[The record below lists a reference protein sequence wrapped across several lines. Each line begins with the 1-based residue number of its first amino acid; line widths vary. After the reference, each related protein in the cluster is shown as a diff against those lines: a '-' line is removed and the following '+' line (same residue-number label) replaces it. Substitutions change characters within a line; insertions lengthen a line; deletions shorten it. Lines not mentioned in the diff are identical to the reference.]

1 MSKDNFCEVIS
12 KTMLNEDTALIEFSC
27 PEIASVAVPGQFVNV
42 TCSNFLRR
50 PFGIASVDK
59 ANGTFKVGIKI
70 IGEGTEELASMEEGD
85 GTWVLG
91 PLGNGFDTSDN
102 SKFILVGGGTGV
114 FPVNFLSED
123 LKAKGM
129 DVKVVQGFRDA
140 SQIIMNKPEYLLT
153 TDAGDAGLKGNCCDG
168 LNTLSEEDIN
178 GATVLCVGPMP
189 MMRAVSAWADS
200 KGLNC
205 YVSLEQRMA
214 CGIGICLVCVCKIKA
229 EEEGVPFD
237 HKRCCK
243 DGPVFDSKEVIW

>member
-1 MSKDNFCEVIS
+1 MNKDYFCEVIS
-12 KTMLNEDTALIEFSC
+12 KSMLNEDTALIEFLC
-27 PEIASVAVPGQFVNV
+27 PEIASSAVPGQFVNV

-50 PFGIASVDK
+50 PFGVASVNKDS
-59 ANGTFKVGIKI
+59 GTFKVGIKI
-70 IGEGTEELASMEEGD
+70 IGEGTEELASLQEGE
-85 GTWVLG
+85 GTWILG
-91 PLGNGFDTSDN
+91 PLGNGFELNDD
-102 SKFILVGGGTGV
+102 KYILVGGGTGV
-114 FPVNFLSED
+114 FPVNFLYEKLSSEG
-123 LKAKGM
+123 KK
-129 DVKVVQGFRDA
+129 VKVVQGFRDQ
-140 SQIIMNKPEYLLT
+140 SQIIMNDPSYILT

-168 LNTLSEEDIN
+168 LNTLSEDDIK

-189 MMRAVSAWADS
+189 MMRAVSAWASD

-229 EEEGVPFD
+229 EEEGIPFD

>member
-27 PEIASVAVPGQFVNV
+27 PEIANSAKPGQFVNV

-70 IGEGTEELASMEEGD
+70 IGEGTEELASLEEGE

-91 PLGNGFDTSDN
+91 PLGNGFDTEGN

-114 FPVNFLSED
+114 FPVNFLYED
-123 LKAKGM
+123 LKSKGM
-129 DVKVVQGFRDA
+129 DVKVIQGFRDA

-168 LNTLSEEDIN
+168 LNTLSIEDIS

-189 MMRAVSAWADS
+189 MMRAVSAWAQDNN
-200 KGLNC
+200 LNC

>member
-1 MSKDNFCEVIS
+1 MNKDYFCEVIS
-12 KTMLNEDTALIEFSC
+12 KSMLNEDTALIEFLC
-27 PEIASVAVPGQFVNV
+27 PEIASSAVPGQFVNV

-50 PFGIASVDK
+50 PFGVASVNKD
-59 ANGTFKVGIKI
+59 NGTFKVGIKI
-70 IGEGTEELASMEEGD
+70 IGEGTEELASLQEGE
-85 GTWVLG
+85 GTWILG
-91 PLGNGFDTSDN
+91 PLGNGFELNDN
-102 SKFILVGGGTGV
+102 KYILVGGGTGV
-114 FPVNFLSED
+114 FPVNFLYEKLSSEGR
-123 LKAKGM
+123 A
-129 DVKVVQGFRDA
+129 VKVVQGFRDK
-140 SQIIMNKPEYLLT
+140 SQIIMNDPSYILT

-168 LNTLSEEDIN
+168 LNTLSEDDIK

-189 MMRAVSAWADS
+189 MMRAVSAWASD

-229 EEEGVPFD
+229 EEEGIPFD

>member
-1 MSKDNFCEVIS
+1 MNKDYFCEVIS
-12 KTMLNEDTALIEFSC
+12 KSMLNEDTTLIEFLC
-27 PEIASVAVPGQFVNV
+27 PEIASSAVPGQFVNV

-50 PFGIASVDK
+50 PFGVASVNKD
-59 ANGTFKVGIKI
+59 NGTFKVGIKI
-70 IGEGTEELASMEEGD
+70 IGEGTEELASLQEGE
-85 GTWVLG
+85 GTWILG
-91 PLGNGFDTSDN
+91 PLGNGFELNDD
-102 SKFILVGGGTGV
+102 KYILVGGGTGV
-114 FPVNFLSED
+114 FPVNFLYEKLSSEGR
-123 LKAKGM
+123 K
-129 DVKVVQGFRDA
+129 VKVVQGFRDQ
-140 SQIIMNKPEYLLT
+140 SQIIMNDSSYILT

-168 LNTLSEEDIN
+168 LNTLSEDDIK

-189 MMRAVSAWADS
+189 MMRAVSAWASD

-229 EEEGVPFD
+229 EEEGIPFD

>member
-1 MSKDNFCEVIS
+1 MNKDYFCEVIS
-12 KTMLNEDTALIEFSC
+12 KSMLNEDTALIEFLC
-27 PEIASVAVPGQFVNV
+27 PEIASSAVPGQFVNV

-50 PFGIASVDK
+50 PFGVASVNKD
-59 ANGTFKVGIKI
+59 NGTFKVGIKI
-70 IGEGTEELASMEEGD
+70 IGEGTEELASLQEGE
-85 GTWVLG
+85 GTWILG
-91 PLGNGFDTSDN
+91 PLGNGFELNND
-102 SKFILVGGGTGV
+102 KYILVGGGTGV
-114 FPVNFLSED
+114 FPVNFLYEKLSSE
-123 LKAKGM
+123 GRT
-129 DVKVVQGFRDA
+129 VKVVQGFRDK
-140 SQIIMNKPEYLLT
+140 SQIIMNDPSYILT

-168 LNTLSEEDIN
+168 LNTLSEDDIK

-189 MMRAVSAWADS
+189 MMRAVSAWASD

-229 EEEGVPFD
+229 EEEGIPFD

>member
-1 MSKDNFCEVIS
+1 MNKDYFCEVIS
-12 KTMLNEDTALIEFSC
+12 KSMLNEDTALIEFLC
-27 PEIASVAVPGQFVNV
+27 PEIAQNAVPGQFVNV

-50 PFGIASVDK
+50 PFGVASVNKD
-59 ANGTFKVGIKI
+59 NGTFKVGIKI
-70 IGEGTEELASMEEGD
+70 IGEGTEELASLQEGE
-85 GTWVLG
+85 GTWILG
-91 PLGNGFDTSDN
+91 PLGNGFELNDD
-102 SKFILVGGGTGV
+102 KYILVGGGTGV
-114 FPVNFLSED
+114 FPVNFLYEKLSSEGRT
-123 LKAKGM
+123 L
-129 DVKVVQGFRDA
+129 KVVQGFRDQ
-140 SQIIMNKPEYLLT
+140 SQIIMNDPSYILT

-168 LNTLSEEDIN
+168 LNTLSEDDIK

-189 MMRAVSAWADS
+189 MMRAVSAWASD

-229 EEEGVPFD
+229 EEEGIPFD

>member
-1 MSKDNFCEVIS
+1 MNKDYFCEVIS
-12 KTMLNEDTALIEFSC
+12 KSMLNEDTALIEFLC
-27 PEIASVAVPGQFVNV
+27 PEIASSAVPGQFVNV

-50 PFGIASVDK
+50 PFGVASVNKDK
-59 ANGTFKVGIKI
+59 GTFKVGIKI
-70 IGEGTEELASMEEGD
+70 IGEGTEELASLQEGE
-85 GTWVLG
+85 GTWILG
-91 PLGNGFDTSDN
+91 PLGNGFELNDD
-102 SKFILVGGGTGV
+102 KYILVGGGTGV
-114 FPVNFLSED
+114 FPVNFLYEKLSSE
-123 LKAKGM
+123 GRT
-129 DVKVVQGFRDA
+129 VKVVQGFRDQ
-140 SQIIMNKPEYLLT
+140 SQIIMNDPSYILT

-168 LNTLSEEDIN
+168 LNTLSEDDIK

-189 MMRAVSAWADS
+189 MMRAVSAWASD

-229 EEEGVPFD
+229 EEEGIPFD

>member
-1 MSKDNFCEVIS
+1 MNKDYFCEVIS
-12 KTMLNEDTALIEFSC
+12 KSMLNEDTALIEFLC
-27 PEIASVAVPGQFVNV
+27 PEIASSAVPGQFVNV

-50 PFGIASVDK
+50 PFGVASVNKDK
-59 ANGTFKVGIKI
+59 GTFKVGIKI
-70 IGEGTEELASMEEGD
+70 IGDGTEELASLQEGE
-85 GTWVLG
+85 GTWILG
-91 PLGNGFDTSDN
+91 PLGNGFELNDD
-102 SKFILVGGGTGV
+102 KYILVGGGTGV
-114 FPVNFLSED
+114 FPVNFLYEKLSSE
-123 LKAKGM
+123 GRT
-129 DVKVVQGFRDA
+129 VKVVQGFRDQ
-140 SQIIMNKPEYLLT
+140 SQIIMNDPSYILT

-168 LNTLSEEDIN
+168 LNTLSEDDIK

-189 MMRAVSAWADS
+189 MMRAVSAWASD

-229 EEEGVPFD
+229 EEEGIPFD

>member
-1 MSKDNFCEVIS
+1 MNKDYFCEVIS
-12 KTMLNEDTALIEFSC
+12 KSMLNEDTALIEFLC
-27 PEIASVAVPGQFVNV
+27 PEIASSAVPGQFVNV

-50 PFGIASVDK
+50 PFGVASVNKD
-59 ANGTFKVGIKI
+59 NGTFKVGIKI
-70 IGEGTEELASMEEGD
+70 IGEGTEELASLQEGE
-85 GTWVLG
+85 GTWILG
-91 PLGNGFDTSDN
+91 PLGNGFELNDD
-102 SKFILVGGGTGV
+102 KYILVGGGTGV
-114 FPVNFLSED
+114 FPVNFLYEKLSSEGR
-123 LKAKGM
+123 A
-129 DVKVVQGFRDA
+129 VKVVQGFRDK
-140 SQIIMNKPEYLLT
+140 SQIIMNDPSYILT

-168 LNTLSEEDIN
+168 LNTLSEDDIK

-189 MMRAVSAWADS
+189 MMRAVSAWASD

-229 EEEGVPFD
+229 EEEGIPFD

>member
-1 MSKDNFCEVIS
+1 MNKDYFCEVIS
-12 KTMLNEDTALIEFSC
+12 KSMLNEDTALIEFLC
-27 PEIASVAVPGQFVNV
+27 PEIASSAVPGQFVNV

-50 PFGIASVDK
+50 PFGVASVNKD
-59 ANGTFKVGIKI
+59 NGTFKVGIKI
-70 IGEGTEELASMEEGD
+70 IGEGTEELASLQEGE
-85 GTWVLG
+85 GTWILG
-91 PLGNGFDTSDN
+91 PLGNGFELNDD
-102 SKFILVGGGTGV
+102 KYILVGGGTGV
-114 FPVNFLSED
+114 FPVNFLYERLSSE
-123 LKAKGM
+123 GRT
-129 DVKVVQGFRDA
+129 VKVVQGFRDQ
-140 SQIIMNKPEYLLT
+140 SQIIMNDPSYILT

-168 LNTLSEEDIN
+168 LNTLSEDDIK

-189 MMRAVSAWADS
+189 MMRAVSAWASD

-229 EEEGVPFD
+229 EEEGIPFD

>member
-1 MSKDNFCEVIS
+1 MNIDYFCEVIS
-12 KTMLNEDTALIEFSC
+12 KSMLNEDTALIEFLC
-27 PEIASVAVPGQFVNV
+27 PEIASSAVPGQFVNV

-50 PFGIASVDK
+50 PFGVASVNKDK
-59 ANGTFKVGIKI
+59 GTFKVGIKI
-70 IGEGTEELASMEEGD
+70 IGEGTEELASLQEGE
-85 GTWVLG
+85 GTWILG
-91 PLGNGFDTSDN
+91 PLGNGFELNDD
-102 SKFILVGGGTGV
+102 KYILVGGGTGV
-114 FPVNFLSED
+114 FPVNFLYEKLSSE
-123 LKAKGM
+123 GRT
-129 DVKVVQGFRDA
+129 VKVVQGFRDQ
-140 SQIIMNKPEYLLT
+140 SQIIMNDPSYILT

-168 LNTLSEEDIN
+168 LNTLSEDDIK

-189 MMRAVSAWADS
+189 MMRAVSAWASD

-229 EEEGVPFD
+229 EEEGIPFD

>member
-1 MSKDNFCEVIS
+1 MNIDYFCEVIS
-12 KTMLNEDTALIEFSC
+12 KSMLNEDTALIEFLC
-27 PEIASVAVPGQFVNV
+27 PEIASSAIPGQFVNV

-50 PFGIASVDK
+50 PFGVASVNKDK
-59 ANGTFKVGIKI
+59 GTFKVGIKI
-70 IGEGTEELASMEEGD
+70 IGEGTEELASLQEGE
-85 GTWVLG
+85 GTWILG
-91 PLGNGFDTSDN
+91 PLGNGFELNND
-102 SKFILVGGGTGV
+102 KYILVGGGTGV
-114 FPVNFLSED
+114 FPVNFLYEKLSSE
-123 LKAKGM
+123 GRT
-129 DVKVVQGFRDA
+129 VKVVQGFRDQ
-140 SQIIMNKPEYLLT
+140 SQIIMNDPSYILT

-168 LNTLSEEDIN
+168 LNTLSEDDIK

-189 MMRAVSAWADS
+189 MMRAVSAWASD

-229 EEEGVPFD
+229 EEEGIPFD

>member
-1 MSKDNFCEVIS
+1 MSKDNFCEVVS
-12 KTMLNEDTALIEFSC
+12 KSMLNEDTALIEFSC
-27 PEIASVAVPGQFVNV
+27 SEIAEKAVPGQFVNV

-70 IGEGTEELASMEEGD
+70 IGEGTEELASFEEGE
-85 GTWVLG
+85 GTWILG
-91 PLGNGFDTSDN
+91 PLGNGFNTEGR

-114 FPVNFLSED
+114 FPVNFLYED

-129 DVKVVQGFRDA
+129 DVKVVQGFRDS
-140 SQIIMNKPEYLLT
+140 SQIIMNKPEYILT

-168 LNTLSEEDIN
+168 LNTLTDDEIN

-189 MMRAVSAWADS
+189 MMRAVSAWAES
-200 KGLNC
+200 KGLDC

-229 EEEGVPFD
+229 EEEGVPFE

>member
-1 MSKDNFCEVIS
+1 MNKDYFCEVIS
-12 KTMLNEDTALIEFSC
+12 KSMLNEDTALIEFLC
-27 PEIASVAVPGQFVNV
+27 PEIASSAVPGQFVNV

-50 PFGIASVDK
+50 PFGVASVNKD
-59 ANGTFKVGIKI
+59 NGTFKVGIKI
-70 IGEGTEELASMEEGD
+70 IGEGTEELASLQEGE
-85 GTWVLG
+85 GTWILG
-91 PLGNGFDTSDN
+91 PLGNGFELNDD
-102 SKFILVGGGTGV
+102 KYILVGGGTGV
-114 FPVNFLSED
+114 FPVNFLYEKLSSE
-123 LKAKGM
+123 GRT
-129 DVKVVQGFRDA
+129 VKVVQGFRDK
-140 SQIIMNKPEYLLT
+140 SQIIMNDPSYILT

-168 LNTLSEEDIN
+168 LNTLSEDDIK

-189 MMRAVSAWADS
+189 MMRAVSAWASD

-229 EEEGVPFD
+229 EEEGIPFD

>member
-1 MSKDNFCEVIS
+1 MNKDYFCEVIS
-12 KTMLNEDTALIEFSC
+12 KSMLNEDTALIEFLC
-27 PEIASVAVPGQFVNV
+27 PEIASEAIPGQFVNV

-50 PFGIASVDK
+50 PFGVASVNKDK
-59 ANGTFKVGIKI
+59 GTFKVGIKI
-70 IGEGTEELASMEEGD
+70 IGEGTEELASLQEGE
-85 GTWVLG
+85 GTWILG
-91 PLGNGFDTSDN
+91 PLGNGFELNDD
-102 SKFILVGGGTGV
+102 KYILVGGGTGV
-114 FPVNFLSED
+114 FPVNFLYEKLSSE
-123 LKAKGM
+123 GRT
-129 DVKVVQGFRDA
+129 VKVVQGFRDK
-140 SQIIMNKPEYLLT
+140 SQIIMNDPSYILT

-168 LNTLSEEDIN
+168 LNTLSEDDIK

-189 MMRAVSAWADS
+189 MMRAVSAWASD

-229 EEEGVPFD
+229 EEEGIPFD

>member
-1 MSKDNFCEVIS
+1 MNKDYFCEVIS
-12 KTMLNEDTALIEFSC
+12 KSMLNEDTALIEFLC
-27 PEIASVAVPGQFVNV
+27 PEIASSAVPGQFVNV

-50 PFGIASVDK
+50 PFGVASVNKD
-59 ANGTFKVGIKI
+59 NGTFKVGIKI
-70 IGEGTEELASMEEGD
+70 IGEGTEELASLQEGE
-85 GTWVLG
+85 GTWILG
-91 PLGNGFDTSDN
+91 PLGNGFELNDD
-102 SKFILVGGGTGV
+102 KYILVGGGTGV
-114 FPVNFLSED
+114 FPVNFLYEKLSSE
-123 LKAKGM
+123 GRT
-129 DVKVVQGFRDA
+129 VKVVQGFRDQ
-140 SQIIMNKPEYLLT
+140 SQIIMNDPSYILT

-168 LNTLSEEDIN
+168 LNTLSEDDIK

-189 MMRAVSAWADS
+189 MMRAVSAWASD

-229 EEEGVPFD
+229 EEEGIPFD

>member
-1 MSKDNFCEVIS
+1 MNKDYFCEVIS
-12 KTMLNEDTALIEFSC
+12 KSMLNEDTALIEFLC
-27 PEIASVAVPGQFVNV
+27 PEIASSAVPGQFVNV

-50 PFGIASVDK
+50 PFGVASVNKD
-59 ANGTFKVGIKI
+59 NGTFKVGIKI
-70 IGEGTEELASMEEGD
+70 SGEGTEELASLQEGE
-85 GTWVLG
+85 GTWILG
-91 PLGNGFDTSDN
+91 PLGNGFELNDD
-102 SKFILVGGGTGV
+102 KYILVGGGTGV
-114 FPVNFLSED
+114 FPVNFLYEKLSSEGR
-123 LKAKGM
+123 A
-129 DVKVVQGFRDA
+129 VKVVQGFRDK
-140 SQIIMNKPEYLLT
+140 SQIIMNDPSYILT

-168 LNTLSEEDIN
+168 LNTLSEDDIK

-189 MMRAVSAWADS
+189 MMRAVSAWASD

-229 EEEGVPFD
+229 EEEGIPFD

>member
-1 MSKDNFCEVIS
+1 MNKDYFCEVIS
-12 KTMLNEDTALIEFSC
+12 KSMLNEDTALIEFLC
-27 PEIASVAVPGQFVNV
+27 PEIAQNAVPGQFVNV

-50 PFGIASVDK
+50 PFGVASVNKD
-59 ANGTFKVGIKI
+59 NGTFKVGIKI
-70 IGEGTEELASMEEGD
+70 IGEGTEELASLQEGE
-85 GTWVLG
+85 GTWILG
-91 PLGNGFDTSDN
+91 PLGNGFELNDD
-102 SKFILVGGGTGV
+102 KYILVGGGTGV
-114 FPVNFLSED
+114 FPVNFLYEKLSSE
-123 LKAKGM
+123 GRT
-129 DVKVVQGFRDA
+129 VKVVQGFRDQ
-140 SQIIMNKPEYLLT
+140 SQIIMNDPSYILT

-168 LNTLSEEDIN
+168 LNTLSEDDIK

-189 MMRAVSAWADS
+189 MMRAVSAWASD

-229 EEEGVPFD
+229 EEEGIPFD

>member
-1 MSKDNFCEVIS
+1 MSKDFFCEVVS
-12 KTMLNEDTALIEFSC
+12 KTMLNEDTALIEFMC
-27 PEIASVAVPGQFVNV
+27 PEIANAAVPGQFVNV

-50 PFGIASVDK
+50 PFGIASVDRTK
-59 ANGTFKVGIKI
+59 GTFKVGVKI
-70 IGEGTEELASMEEGD
+70 IGEGTEEIASFEEGE

-91 PLGNGFDTSDN
+91 PLGNGFDTSASD
-102 SKFILVGGGTGV
+102 KFILVGGGTGV
-114 FPVNFLSED
+114 FPVNFLYEE
-123 LKAKGM
+123 LTAAGKN
-129 DVKVVQGFRDA
+129 VKVVQGFRDK

-168 LNTLSEEDIN
+168 LNTLSEDDIS
-178 GATVLCVGPMP
+178 GACVLCVGPMP
-189 MMRAVSAWADS
+189 MMKAVSSWAS
-200 KGLNC
+200 GKGLDC

-229 EEEGVPFD
+229 EEEGVPFE